1 MRSSHAMPKT
11 SAESPRVPKSE
22 QSSLFIGS
30 TEKTFRVLHAF
41 DGQSRHMTMIDIA
54 RAAGL
59 DRSAAQRAVYTLEVL
74 GYLQRVPE
82 TRNYALTSKVL
93 QFSYNYIRANELI
106 DKASPYL
113 LDLSRELGET
123 TNIQEMDGHEIVF
136 VARFPGR
143 HLVNIDIVVGARL
156 PALFT
161 ASGTAMLS
169 RLPAQQ
175 VQQVLAQSRLEPMT
189 HFTQINPEKLMER
202 IRVAARR
209 GYAAVEN
216 ETVLGD
222 ISIAAPITDHNGLAV
237 AAINISVP
245 TTRWTMERVEAELAK
260 HVQVVATSISKSR
273 FSSLRY

>member
-1 MRSSHAMPKT
+1 MVAAMDEHTFLDRCRDLAPIF
-11 SAESPRVPKSE
+11 AEAAPDGERRRQVPE
-22 QSSLFIGS
+22 EVMAEVEAAGILGAIVPASLGGHGLPIGAALEG
-30 TEKTFRVLHAF
+30 TRVLATGCPATAWTTSFLMIHAW
-41 DGQSRHMTMIDIA
+41 
-54 RAAGL
+54 
-59 DRSAAQRAVYTLEVL
+59 
-74 GYLQRVPE
+74 
-82 TRNYALTSKVL
+82 
-93 QFSYNYIRANELI
+93 
-106 DKASPYL
+106 
-113 LDLSRELGET
+113 
-123 TNIQEMDGHEIVF
+123 
-136 VARFPGR
+136 
-143 HLVNIDIVVGARL
+143 
-156 PALFT
+156 
-161 ASGTAMLS
+161 MLS